1 MSRLERTVANIKIG
15 GLIYVISLLVTLF
28 TRKIFIEYLGDDL
41 VGLSTMMTNVLG
53 FFALAEAGISGAVF
67 YALYKPLYDN
77 DRQKVSQIMTLF
89 GWLYRRVGLF
99 ILGAALILSLFLT
112 YIFRDSNVADGYIYA
127 SFFVF
132 LFSSLLGYFVNYKQ
146 LLIAADQR
154 NYIVLSYLNGCNMVK
169 FVIQALCL
177 IKTDFGYLLWL
188 FWEVVFALINSW
200 LLRRRVKRD
209 YGWLDIDISEGK
221 ALKKKFPEVMKRA
234 KQVFAHNISSFVAS
248 QTDNILIY
256 FFASLQWI
264 TIFGNYVLI
273 TSKLAQF
280 VYMLLNNSNATVGNL
295 IAEGDSQKTYRVF
308 WQFMALRYLMG
319 VTFIF
324 GLARLTEPFITIWV
338 GKEYLLDNATFA
350 MMLIYTFITL
360 TRATV
365 DTYLSGFGL
374 YQDVWASL
382 TEAGLNLVISLIA
395 GFAWGLKGV
404 VFGTMVSLILMVFL
418 WKPYFLF
425 KAGFKRSVW
434 DYWKNMSLYIGGGIL
449 MFVLLWYLFDRVF
462 TTPADNY
469 LVWVLYA
476 LAQCAA
482 MLIAYG
488 LFLYVT
494 TRGMRELFRVW
505 WKLLMGFFGR
515 KIA

>member
-1 MSRLERTVANIKIG
+1 
-15 GLIYVISLLVTLF
+15 
-28 TRKIFIEYLGDDL
+28 
-41 VGLSTMMTNVLG
+41 
-53 FFALAEAGISGAVF
+53 
-67 YALYKPLYDN
+67 
-77 DRQKVSQIMTLF
+77 
-89 GWLYRRVGLF
+89 
-99 ILGAALILSLFLT
+99 
-112 YIFRDSNVADGYIYA
+112 
-127 SFFVF
+127 
-132 LFSSLLGYFVNYKQ
+132 
-146 LLIAADQR
+146 
-154 NYIVLSYLNGCNMVK
+154 
-169 FVIQALCL
+169 
-177 IKTDFGYLLWL
+177 LWL

-404 VFGTMVSLILMVFL
+404 VFGTMVSMILMVFL

-494 TRGMRELFRVW
+494 SRGMRELFRVW

>member
-1 MSRLERTVANIKIG
+1 MSRLERTVTNFKIG

-28 TRKIFIEYLGDDL
+28 TRKVFIEYLGDDL

-53 FFALAEAGISGAVF
+53 FFSLAEAGISGAVF

-77 DRQKVSQIMTLF
+77 DRQLVSQIMTLF
-89 GWLYRRVGLF
+89 GWLYRKVGLF
-99 ILGAALILSLFLT
+99 ILAAALVLSLFLT
-112 YIFRDSNVADGYIYA
+112 YIFRNAEVADGYIYA

-154 NYIVLSYLNGCNMVK
+154 NYIVMGYLNGCNLVK
-169 FVIQALCL
+169 FIIQAVCL
-177 IKTDFGYLLWL
+177 VKTDWGYPLWL
-188 FWEVVFALINSW
+188 FWEVVFALVNSW
-200 LLRRRVKRD
+200 LLTRRVKRD
-209 YGWLDIDISEGK
+209 YGWLEVDMAQGREMMH
-221 ALKKKFPEVMKRA
+221 KFPDVMKRA
-234 KQVFAHNISSFVAS
+234 KQVFAHNVSTFVAS
-248 QTDNILIY
+248 QTDNILIF

-280 VYMLLNNSNATVGNL
+280 VYTLLNNSNATVGNL
-295 IAEGDSQKTYRVF
+295 IAEGDEQKTYRVF

-324 GLARLTEPFITIWV
+324 GLARLTSPFITIWV
-338 GKEYLLDNATFA
+338 GEDYLLDGATFT
-350 MMLIYTFITL
+350 MMLVYTFITL

-404 VFGTMVSLILMVFL
+404 VFGTMVSMILMVFL

-425 KAGFKRSVW
+425 SRGFGRSVW
-434 DYWKNMSLYIGGGIL
+434 DYWRNMTLYIGCGAL
-449 MFVLLWYLFDRVF
+449 MFILLNGLFDRLLP
-462 TTPADNY
+462 TAPSNY
-469 LVWVLYA
+469 LEWTVQALIQCGAMFIGYGVLLY
-476 LAQCAA
+476 
-482 MLIAYG
+482 IA
-488 LFLYVT
+488 

-505 WKLLMGFFGR
+505 WNLMLGILR
-515 KIA
+515 RNS

>member
-1 MSRLERTVANIKIG
+1 
-15 GLIYVISLLVTLF
+15 
-28 TRKIFIEYLGDDL
+28 
-41 VGLSTMMTNVLG
+41 
-53 FFALAEAGISGAVF
+53 
-67 YALYKPLYDN
+67 
-77 DRQKVSQIMTLF
+77 
-89 GWLYRRVGLF
+89 
-99 ILGAALILSLFLT
+99 
-112 YIFRDSNVADGYIYA
+112 
-127 SFFVF
+127 
-132 LFSSLLGYFVNYKQ
+132 
-146 LLIAADQR
+146 
-154 NYIVLSYLNGCNMVK
+154 
-169 FVIQALCL
+169 
-177 IKTDFGYLLWL
+177 
-188 FWEVVFALINSW
+188 
-200 LLRRRVKRD
+200 
-209 YGWLDIDISEGK
+209 
-221 ALKKKFPEVMKRA
+221 
-234 KQVFAHNISSFVAS
+234 
-248 QTDNILIY
+248 
-256 FFASLQWI
+256 
-264 TIFGNYVLI
+264 
-273 TSKLAQF
+273 
-280 VYMLLNNSNATVGNL
+280 MLLNNSNATVGNL

-404 VFGTMVSLILMVFL
+404 VFGTMVSMILMVFL

-476 LAQCAA
+476 LAQCAT